1 MESAGSG
8 HSSKPYAVFQ
18 LRSGRTERMRML
30 RRRALK
36 SSTTSSIRAM
46 RSSSDTLRGGR
57 VSSLRTRHS
66 THSTLSSDSKRLMAL
81 LASSTNVPHSAQA
94 TVMVCTS
101 PPNRS
106 RIMFALIDCSWSPRS
121 AHRTFRATYAPYLYC
136 SSTVSYHQPPDQVVA
151 VLPGLTHLGFVHA
164 ARWAHRLAI
173 PHSRTVVFAG
183 SYWRL
188 PRPGCS
194 DGLTKPVGVGER
206 CPHVALPIFTVK
218 AHKGRRLSPG

>member
-8 HSSKPYAVFQ
+8 HSSKPYTLFQ

-30 RRRALK
+30 RRRALN

-66 THSTLSSDSKRLMAL
+66 THSTLSSDSKRLTAL

-94 TVMVCTS
+94 TVMVWTS

-106 RIMFALIDCSWSPRS
+106 RIMAALIDCPCSSES

-136 SSTVSYHQPPDQVVA
+136 SSTVSYHQPPNQVVA
-151 VLPGLTHLGFVHA
+151 LLPGLTHLGCFHP
-164 ARWAHRLAI
+164 ARWAHRLRYLI
-173 PHSRTVVFAG
+173 
-183 SYWRL
+183 L
-188 PRPGCS
+188 
-194 DGLTKPVGVGER
+194 
-206 CPHVALPIFTVK
+206 
-218 AHKGRRLSPG
+218 

>member
-8 HSSKPYAVFQ
+8 HSSKPYTLFQ

-30 RRRALK
+30 RRRALN

-106 RIMFALIDCSWSPRS
+106 RIMFALIDCPCSSGS
-121 AHRTFRATYAPYLYC
+121 ANRTFRATYAPYLYC
-136 SSTVSYHQPPDQVVA
+136 SSTVSYHQPPKLGSCR
-151 VLPGLTHLGFVHA
+151 LPGLMHLEFFHA
-164 ARWAHRLAI
+164 ARWEHRLAI
-173 PHSRTVVFAG
+173 PHSRTVDFPD
-183 SYWRL
+183 SSWRL
-188 PRPGCS
+188 PRPWPACS
-194 DGLTKPVGVGER
+194 DGLKPLMW
-206 CPHVALPIFTVK
+206 P
-218 AHKGRRLSPG
+218 LSPL